1 MPPKLD
7 GIAYCLHFL
16 TFLPTVISN
25 VSEKSPCI
33 SISPISPI
41 SPIGPIPQLFYRQL
55 PTVFSLLSLTF
66 AHFPFDDRFFKTMW
80 EKNMTKLFTEMFT

>member
-41 SPIGPIPQLFYRQL
+41 GPIPQLFYRQL
-55 PTVFSLLSLTF
+55 PTVLSLLSLTF